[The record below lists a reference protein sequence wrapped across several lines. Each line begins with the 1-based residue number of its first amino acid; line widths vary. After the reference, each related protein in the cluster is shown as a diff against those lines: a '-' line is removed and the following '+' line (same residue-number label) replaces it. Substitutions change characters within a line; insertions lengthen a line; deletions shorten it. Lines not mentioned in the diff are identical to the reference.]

1 MQTKPKIRLAMYS
14 KNMVFTS
21 FFSLHKQSER
31 VFGNTPF
38 TTTGELITLVRKEII
53 TNESHISYSKTM
65 WWRTFEI

>member
-14 KNMVFTS
+14 KKMVLTS
-21 FFSLHKQSER
+21 FFSLHKQTER

-53 TNESHISYSKTM
+53 TNESHISYSTTM